1 MTANESSR
9 SRRVVAKTPA
19 TGKQGMV
26 VAHNLQAAEVG
37 AALLRDGASAFDAAI
52 AMSFTTAVREVA
64 MNGIGGVGVLL
75 AHSAETGETSEIN
88 FYGRT
93 PQGLA
98 EDTFVPHLLPADTKT
113 SMGFRGVAGGRSERG
128 PLSVGVPTYVAGLA
142 ELHRQY
148 GTRPWAELLQP
159 AIDLAEQGFE
169 PDEEDVVQFATRLH
183 LLQEDAEFVR
193 VHLTDGLPRP
203 TGFYEGSGVPI
214 RQPDLA
220 ATLTELAAGGPE
232 VVHGGRIGQVIGD
245 HIQALGGVLSSDD
258 LARYEAE
265 TTLGLRGS
273 YHGYEIVTSSGMNG
287 GLTLLQLLNL
297 TEQLD
302 LGKLARDE
310 GEFWHLVA
318 EVMRQAWTDRFC
330 YAGDPAGAEV
340 PAAGLV
346 SKEYAASVL
355 PNLSGG
361 VVRDRTTPGDP
372 WAYDT
377 IERVDRAPAGD
388 PGGNDTTHLVAADA
402 DGNVVT
408 LTQTLG
414 LAFGSGVVVPTTGIL
429 LHDITMWLNPE
440 PGTPNSVGPW
450 KKQLGHATP
459 VLVLKD
465 GRPVAALGAPGG
477 RRVVTSVFQTIVNM
491 IDFGMDVQTAVGEP
505 RLHLEGADPSAPD
518 GPTIRT
524 LTVDDRLPDS
534 IIADLVRRGHD
545 VVPVRETG
553 GISHLGKPLGIQFT
567 DDGLVGGVD
576 VFRKSIGIG
585 V

>member
-1 MTANESSR
+1 MTAIEPSR
-9 SRRVVAKTPA
+9 STRVVAKTPA
-19 TGKQGMV
+19 VGTRGMV

-113 SMGFRGVAGGRSERG
+113 SMGFRGVADGRTDRG

-142 ELHRQY
+142 ELHRQF

-220 ATLTELAAGGPE
+220 ATLTELAVGGPA

-245 HIQALGGVLSSDD
+245 HVQAMGGVLSSDD

-265 TTLGLRGS
+265 TTAGLRGS
-273 YHGYEIVTSSGMNG
+273 YHGYEIITSSGMNG

-297 TEQLD
+297 AEQLD
-302 LGKLARDE
+302 LGKLSRDE

-330 YAGDPAGAEV
+330 YAGDPAGTEV

-346 SKEYAASVL
+346 SKEYATSVL

-361 VVRDRTTPGDP
+361 VVRDRTAPGDP

-377 IERVDRAPAGD
+377 VERVDCAPAGD

-402 DGNVVT
+402 AGNVVT

-505 RLHLEGADPSAPD
+505 RIHLEGADPSAPD
-518 GPTIRT
+518 GPTVRT

-534 IIADLVRRGHD
+534 IIEDLAGRGHD

-567 DDGLVGGVD
+567 GDGLVGGVD